1 MMTSKF
7 FGGVRGFAIAGNS
20 MRTRIF
26 LFLFF
31 ASTSGLWAQQARQVR
46 EVREERGEEA
56 RVQEANPAQGDI
68 DRGAGTP
75 VVRDNNGRIINRRIR
90 VGEKKDNDKPI
101 RGKSQGLRPEK
112 VERGI
117 PGNGTGGG
125 GGGRGHG
132 GIEAIRDDAFD
143 PRPGPV
149 FVRGDVNG
157 DSQINMQD
165 AIAIMHW
172 WQTTAPLMPVQWG
185 PSAWPWTSGFP
196 CLDAAD
202 ANDDGYLTPDDAYA
216 IINYLWG
223 NVTLPAPSPSSLN
236 YITSDCGEDLTGA
249 NGLSQDQLDCVTES
263 VVCE

>member
-68 DRGAGTP
+68 DRGADTP

-101 RGKSQGLRPEK
+101 RGQSQGLRPEK

-125 GGGRGHG
+125 GGGGHG
-132 GIEAIRDDAFD
+132 EIEAIRDNHFD

-157 DSQINMQD
+157 DGQITLQD

-172 WQTTAPLMPVQWG
+172 WQEAEPHTPVQFQ
-185 PSAWPWTSGFP
+185 PSAFP
-196 CLDAAD
+196 QTFDVPCRDAAD
-202 ANDDGYLTPDDAYA
+202 ANDDGYLTPEDAYA
-216 IINYLWG
+216 IVKYLWG

-236 YITSDCGEDLTGA
+236 YITSDCGEDLTGD
-249 NGLSQDQLDCVTES
+249 NLGCGTES